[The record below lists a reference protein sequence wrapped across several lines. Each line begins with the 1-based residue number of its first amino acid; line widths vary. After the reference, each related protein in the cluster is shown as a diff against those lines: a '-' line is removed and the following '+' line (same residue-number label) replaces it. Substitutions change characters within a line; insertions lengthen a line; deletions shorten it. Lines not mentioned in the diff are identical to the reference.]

1 MFLYFTCLLLIIIA
15 LLLTVRQTKQKKKK
29 TLIILPFYVKNKNLN
44 KFCIN
49 ISQKARVKMNL
60 KN

>member
-29 TLIILPFYVKNKNLN
+29 KHLLPFYVKNKNLN

>member
-15 LLLTVRQTKQKKKK
+15 LLLTVKQKKKK
-29 TLIILPFYVKNKNLN
+29 KKKHLLPFYVKNKNLN

>member
-29 TLIILPFYVKNKNLN
+29 HLLPFYVKNKNLN

>member
-15 LLLTVRQTKQKKKK
+15 LLLTVRQKKKK
-29 TLIILPFYVKNKNLN
+29 KKKHLLPFYVKNKNLN